1 MPIQINIHIQD
12 MVFDLILANFFHF
25 QILIWGKNAIILR
38 VDNSSLV
45 NIDNKEKDIS
55 VLSKGPTQ
63 GLDNTIKAEAE
74 YSINSSRLKK
84 IILVKS
90 TV

>member
-1 MPIQINIHIQD
+1 
-12 MVFDLILANFFHF
+12 MVFDLILAHFFHF
-25 QILIWGKNAIILR
+25 QILIWRKNSIILR

-55 VLSKGPTQ
+55 VLSKCPTQ
-63 GLDNTIKAEAE
+63 GLDNTIIAEAE